1 LRDPDETIV
10 VFTHG
15 FVAMRP
21 RVCVAFVDERR
32 IVAGGLET
40 LIQSARTEPRRRLS
54 MLEDVE
60 R

>member
-1 LRDPDETIV
+1 VPIATDDVLAR
-10 VFTHG
+10 
-15 FVAMRP
+15 
-21 RVCVAFVDERR
+21 CVAFVDERR
-32 IVAGGLET
+32 VVAGGRET